1 MEKNSFPTMD
11 RMQGIIEGN
20 RELLKLLY
28 KEHASTHAMALVMYG
43 SAGGYERLVR
53 NLKSDIENA
62 RVMPERG
69 LEKSLVMQA
78 QSLREKSA
86 SMIKTLESDG
96 VLTPFMVKRIAYKY
110 AENPAFIKS
119 VKGFMHSKIAGMI
132 RAEVR
137 GVW

>member
-1 MEKNSFPTMD
+1 MEKNLFPTLD

-53 NLKSDIENA
+53 SLKKDIENA
-62 RVMPERG
+62 QVMPERYPART
-69 LEKSLVMQA
+69 LVMQA
-78 QSLREKSA
+78 QNLREKST
-86 SMIKTLESDG
+86 SMIKTLQNDG

-110 AENPAFIKS
+110 AENPAFIK
-119 VKGFMHSKIAGMI
+119 
-132 RAEVR
+132 
-137 GVW
+137 